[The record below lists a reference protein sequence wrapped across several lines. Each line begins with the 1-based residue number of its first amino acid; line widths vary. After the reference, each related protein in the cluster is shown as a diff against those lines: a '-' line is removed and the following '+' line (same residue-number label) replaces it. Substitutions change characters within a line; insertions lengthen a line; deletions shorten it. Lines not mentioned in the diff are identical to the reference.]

1 MPPRMRVAEADF
13 ERRVFGKDDVMS
25 SREEIRVIDAEAP

>member
-25 SREEIRVIDAEAP
+25 SREKFE